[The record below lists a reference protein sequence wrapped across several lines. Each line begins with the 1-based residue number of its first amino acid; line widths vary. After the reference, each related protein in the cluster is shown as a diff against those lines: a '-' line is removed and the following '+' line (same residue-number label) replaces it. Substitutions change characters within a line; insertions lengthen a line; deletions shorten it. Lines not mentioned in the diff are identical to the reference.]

1 MPRELFDDPD
11 RESIPGALPV
21 VSVHEDD
28 EPSTL
33 AEIEERAQATLELTR
48 RGHWHGEWAVL
59 EPDDEEEDLDTG
71 RLTARWRDARPI
83 VLPGILDDVVE
94 ELGDELDRAEADH
107 EVLSE
112 AGGLRTWLSARAEA
126 LEPHFRLAGR
136 DLSHADPERD
146 LQRCGLTF
154 VAHPERASSKT
165 VRDLW
170 LKTGWLSTHEDDASL
185 RMRFSFGREVD
196 DDASADALR
205 HGLVTRLAEACLP
218 ETVALHE
225 HPDVSAILATL
236 CGEPITFSQHIA
248 YWNAPEGGA
257 LFHHDAF
264 GDPDVSG
271 QRGVLFAQLTG
282 HTAWLA
288 LSIEDLATRVTE
300 FLEAMRDGELH
311 WVRSQVFGD
320 EFPRALELAS
330 DHERLISELG
340 LPGCGFLGRLCDRGP
355 EFTSFLADAGH
366 ALVLSPGD
374 ALLLPNHGTRR
385 TAMHSV
391 FCAGGR
397 TGYALSLAIRSKV
410 GEEPGGNSRGR
421 SRFRTDRGSR

>member
-1 MPRELFDDPD
+1 MLRELLDDPT
-11 RESIPGALPV
+11 REAIPGALPV
-21 VSVHEDD
+21 VSVHPDD
-28 EPSTL
+28 EPEYL
-33 AEIEERAQATLELTR
+33 AEIEEHAQATLELSR

-59 EPDDEEEDLDTG
+59 EPRDEDDLDAG
-71 RLTARWRDARPI
+71 RLAARWRDARPI
-83 VLPGILDDVVE
+83 VLPGILDELVE
-94 ELGDELDRAEADH
+94 DLALELDRAETDH
-107 EVLSE
+107 ETLSQP
-112 AGGLRTWLSARAEA
+112 GGLRAWLSARTET
-126 LEPHFRLAGR
+126 LEPHFRLSGR

-196 DDASADALR
+196 DDASPDVRR

-218 ETVALHE
+218 ECVALHE
-225 HPDVSAILATL
+225 HPDVPAILETL

-264 GDPDVSG
+264 GDPDLSG
-271 QRGVLFAQLTG
+271 QRGVLFSQLTG
-282 HTAWLA
+282 NTAWLA
-288 LSIEDLATRVTE
+288 LSVEDLADRVTE
-300 FLEAMRDGELH
+300 FLGAMQDGEYH

-320 EFPRALELAS
+320 AFPRALELAA
-330 DHERLISELG
+330 DRDRLISELG

-397 TGYALSLAIRSKV
+397 TGYALSLAVRSRA
-410 GEEPGGNSRGR
+410 GEEVAGNSRTR
-421 SRFRTDRGSR
+421 SRFGTDRGSR

>member
-1 MPRELFDDPD
+1 MLRELLEDPD

-21 VSVHEDD
+21 VSVHPDD
-28 EPSTL
+28 DVSEL
-33 AEIEERAQATLELTR
+33 EGRAQATLELSR
-48 RGHWHGEWAVL
+48 RGRWHGEWAVL
-59 EPDDEEEDLDTG
+59 EPEDESGPPDPG
-71 RLTARWRDARPI
+71 RLAARWREARPI
-83 VLPGILDDVVE
+83 VLPGVLDDTVE
-94 ELGDELDRAEADH
+94 ALASELDRADSDREL
-107 EVLSE
+107 LSR
-112 AGGLRTWLSARAEA
+112 AGGLRRWLAARSEDLA
-126 LEPHFRLAGR
+126 PHFRISGR

-154 VAHPERASSKT
+154 VAHPERASSRT

-185 RMRFSFGREVD
+185 RLRFSFGREVD
-196 DDASADALR
+196 DDGSADALR

-218 ETVALHE
+218 ESAALHE
-225 HPDVSAILATL
+225 HPDLGAILETL
-236 CGEPITFSQHIA
+236 CGEPITYSQHIA

-288 LSIEDLATRVTE
+288 LSIEDLATRVIE
-300 FLEAMRDGELH
+300 FLGALQDGELH

-320 EFPRALELAS
+320 EFPNALALAA
-330 DHERLISELG
+330 DRERLVSELG
-340 LPGCGFLGRLCDRGP
+340 LPGCGSLGRLCDRGP

-391 FCAGGR
+391 FCAGER
-397 TGYALSLAIRSKV
+397 TGYALSLAVRAKGDERAAS
-410 GEEPGGNSRGR
+410 NSRAR
-421 SRFRTDRGSR
+421 SRFGTERGGR